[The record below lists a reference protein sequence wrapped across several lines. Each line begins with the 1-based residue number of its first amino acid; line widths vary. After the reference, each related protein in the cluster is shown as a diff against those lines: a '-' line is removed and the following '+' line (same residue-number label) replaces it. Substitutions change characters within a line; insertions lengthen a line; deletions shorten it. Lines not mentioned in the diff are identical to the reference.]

1 MDVLFVYFEG
11 TFEWKRNVMRLSKMK
26 KEDVKQAIK
35 TAIQMEKDG
44 HAFYK
49 KAAVQTK
56 SDMGKIVFE
65 NLAADELV
73 HLETFQKIFK
83 GKIDSV
89 EWNALVQSNSKYIN
103 LAIFP
108 KDLATIEGTNPSSD
122 ELDAL
127 RIGMDSE
134 KEAIDY
140 YTKIITTTSDAEIKE
155 ILTEIINQEKNHYL
169 LLQQEFSHISS
180 TGLWYDPDPRGA

>member
-1 MDVLFVYFEG
+1 
-11 TFEWKRNVMRLSKMK
+11 MK
-26 KEDVKQAIK
+26 KWNVKEAIK

-44 HAFYK
+44 QAFYT

-56 SDMGKIVFE
+56 SDMGRTVFE
-65 NLAADELV
+65 SLAADELV
-73 HLETFQKIFK
+73 HLETFQKIFQ

-89 EWNALVQSNSKYIN
+89 EWDTLVQSNSKYTN
-103 LAIFP
+103 LTIFP
-108 KDLATIEGTNPSSD
+108 KDLKTTEGANPSSD

-127 RIGMDSE
+127 HMGMDSE

-140 YTKIITTTSDAEIKE
+140 YATIVNDTSDAEVKE
-155 ILTEIINQEKNHYL
+155 ILTEIINQEKNHYR
-169 LLQQEFSHISS
+169 LLQQEFSHLSS

>member
-1 MDVLFVYFEG
+1 
-11 TFEWKRNVMRLSKMK
+11 MK
-26 KEDVKQAIK
+26 KWNVKDAIK

-44 HAFYK
+44 HAFYT
-49 KAAVQTK
+49 KAAAQTN

-65 NLAADELV
+65 SLAADELV
-73 HLETFQKIFK
+73 HLETFQKIFQ

-89 EWNALVQSNSKYIN
+89 EWNSLVQSNSKYSN
-103 LAIFP
+103 LTIYP
-108 KDLATIEGTNPSSD
+108 KDLKTTEGANPSSD

-127 RIGMDSE
+127 RMGMDSE

-140 YTKIITTTSDAEIKE
+140 YTTIVNDISDAEVKE
-155 ILTEIINQEKNHYL
+155 IITEIINQEKNHYL
-169 LLQQEFSHISS
+169 LLQQEFSHLSS